1 MALVEHAVYSPD
13 TLMVIAD
20 IDIVDIVFVPLM
32 KEGGEFISFP
42 LKYQY
47 PVQGRWE
54 EGEGADRYVL
64 TYQVFSPHLV
74 PVGIQQPPRSI
85 FLRDLGH
92 PKYRLR
98 SPLPVVLEVDGP
110 HVVAYSHDL
119 DTFGWG
125 DVEDEALNDFKAAV
139 SELYEILRE
148 DPANLGLHLQGTL
161 RFLEQVIIE
170 EA

>member
-1 MALVEHAVYSPD
+1 MARVEHTLYSPN
-13 TLMVIAD
+13 TRMAIAD
-20 IDIVDIVFVPLM
+20 VEPPI
-32 KEGGEFISFP
+32 KEGGELIFFS

-47 PVQGRWE
+47 PMHGRWE

-64 TYQVFSPHLV
+64 TYQVFSPNLV
-74 PVGIQQPPRSI
+74 LAGTPQPSRTL

-98 SPLPVVLEVDGP
+98 SSLPVVLEVDGP

-119 DTFGWG
+119 DIFGWG
-125 DVEDEALNDFKAAV
+125 DIEDEALIDFRGAV
-139 SELYEILRE
+139 SELYESLRE
-148 DPANLGLHLQGTL
+148 DPARLGLHLQGTL

>member
-1 MALVEHAVYSPD
+1 MARVEH
-13 TLMVIAD
+13 TLYTPNTPMAIAD
-20 IDIVDIVFVPLM
+20 IELPIE
-32 KEGGEFISFP
+32 EGGEFISFP
-42 LKYQY
+42 LEYQY

-54 EGEGADRYVL
+54 EGGLGLILQGTLRHIL
-64 TYQVFSPHLV
+64 THQVFSPNLV
-74 PVGIQQPPRSI
+74 LAGTPQPSRTL

-98 SPLPVVLEVDGP
+98 SSLPVVLEVDGP

-119 DTFGWG
+119 DIFGWG
-125 DVEDEALNDFKAAV
+125 DIEDEALIDFRGAV
-139 SELYEILRE
+139 SELYESLRE
-148 DPANLGLHLQGTL
+148 DPARLGLHLQGTL